1 MQGIVQL
8 TIYCGLI
15 EEGGC
20 SYMAIWQFQCN
31 IIPLRENIDKLSRD
45 EMITWKGISQP
56 VINIDFLEREKS
68 WSTDIVQYGKTD
80 ETCIE
85 FYYDKDKLEE
95 IDCRLDLRTLTK
107 HNLIQIIRYVQSI
120 GACFLVDDKVYPSQL
135 EIMITVMKQ
144 SRANQYCKNPLEYF
158 RCYDVKGSIAKL
170 G

>member
-1 MQGIVQL
+1 MQDIAQL
-8 TIYCGLI
+8 TIYCGLT
-15 EEGGC
+15 EERGNGN
-20 SYMAIWQFQCN
+20 MAVWQFQCN

-45 EMITWKGISQP
+45 EMITWKEISQP

-68 WSTDIVQYGKTD
+68 WSTDIVQYGKAD

-107 HNLIQIIRYVQSI
+107 HNLIQIVKYVQSI
-120 GACFLVDDKVYPSQL
+120 RACFLVDDKVYPPQL
-135 EIMITVMKQ
+135 EIMIAVMKQ

-158 RCYDVKGSIAKL
+158 ISINEIEQSDLK
-170 G
+170 